1 MLILTVVGMVLST
14 SAQTSTIKN
23 DIPEVEFLSI
33 EAKGADILKA
43 SSYRLTRKFEHFEVR
58 DKPGRIF
65 ETSLKEVIRPD
76 KWRTIEEKEYDG
88 KRTKEERLWDGKA
101 LYVRKNDGEWD
112 KFSGASSFDSRIE
125 SGQITKRYR
134 YLGKVDLSGVSTGLY
149 EIEMLRI
156 ANKFS
161 ANSMV
166 VVRYLRKTLYWYS
179 VEGKL
184 LKKVEENMIEGR
196 EEQNRE
202 TTTIE
207 YDPKIT
213 IEAPIKMKATGRNA
227 TVRERA
233 YNVGRRHAR

>member
-1 MLILTVVGMVLST
+1 
-14 SAQTSTIKN
+14 
-23 DIPEVEFLSI
+23 
-33 EAKGADILKA
+33 
-43 SSYRLTRKFEHFEVR
+43 
-58 DKPGRIF
+58 
-65 ETSLKEVIRPD
+65 
-76 KWRTIEEKEYDG
+76 
-88 KRTKEERLWDGKA
+88 
-101 LYVRKNDGEWD
+101 
-112 KFSGASSFDSRIE
+112 
-125 SGQITKRYR
+125 
-134 YLGKVDLSGVSTGLY
+134 
-149 EIEMLRI
+149 
-156 ANKFS
+156 
-161 ANSMV
+161 MV

>member
-1 MLILTVVGMVLST
+1 MKLHSLST
-14 SAQTSTIKN
+14 LTLISFGLFISSFAQISTVKN
-23 DIPEVEFLSI
+23 DIPETAFLAI

-43 SSYRLTRKFEHFEVR
+43 SSYRLTRTFEYFEVR
-58 DKPGRIF
+58 DKPGKIF
-65 ETSLKEVIRPD
+65 ETSLKEVIQPD
-76 KWRTIEEKEYDG
+76 KWRTKEEREYDG

-101 LYVRKNDGEWD
+101 LYTRSNDGEWG
-112 KFSGASSFDSRIE
+112 KFSGGSSGGGRIE
-125 SGQITKRYR
+125 SGQVTKRHR
-134 YLGKVDLSGVSTGLY
+134 YLGKVDLNGTSTDLY
-149 EIEMLRI
+149 ESEMLRV

-161 ANSMV
+161 ATDMV

-202 TTTIE
+202 TTIIE

-213 IEAPIKMKATGRNA
+213 IEAPIK
-227 TVRERA
+227 
-233 YNVGRRHAR
+233 

>member
-1 MLILTVVGMVLST
+1 MLMLMVFGIVLWT
-14 SAQTSTIKN
+14 RAQTSTIKN
-23 DIPEVEFLSI
+23 DIAEGDFVSL
-33 EAKGADILKA
+33 EAKGADILKG
-43 SSYRLTRKFEHFEVR
+43 SSYRLTRKFEYFEVR
-58 DKPGRIF
+58 GKPGRIF
-65 ETSLKEVIRPD
+65 ESSLKEVIQPN

-88 KRTKEERLWDGKA
+88 KQTKEERLWDGKA
-101 LYVRKNDGEWD
+101 LYIRNNDGEWG
-112 KFSGASSFDSRIE
+112 KFSGGSSGGGRIE
-125 SGQITKRYR
+125 SGQVTKRHR

-149 EIEMLRI
+149 EIEMLRV

-202 TTTIE
+202 TTIIE

-213 IEAPIKMKATGRNA
+213 IEAPIN
-227 TVRERA
+227 
-233 YNVGRRHAR
+233 